1 MFENW
6 ILLVAAS
13 LLTFLIG
20 EFYGIKIVDAIKLFK
35 TLLKVSTDIYF

>member
-20 EFYGIKIVDAIKLFK
+20 EFYGIKIVDTIKLFK